1 MKILFSFL
9 ALLFLSTPF
18 LSAQKYYYTPEDSM
32 RVEACLKALR
42 ECRDTSPGA
51 RMLSAARLFLD
62 IPYVASTLER
72 EPEGLVINLRG
83 LDCTTL
89 VETALALSQTAGDD
103 SVHPSFQAY
112 CEVLRHIRYRDG
124 IVAYVERLHYISD
137 WKEENGK
144 RSIVQD
150 ITSTLPGSQSLPL
163 RLSFISSHP
172 QSYPPLVKHPEWI
185 SAIKQRENSANLR
198 EYSYL
203 PKEKLSESEPYI
215 RDGDILGFVT
225 SVPGLDVTHLGIAC
239 REGGKLT
246 FLHASS
252 SARKVI
258 VNPVPLREYLGRM
271 KNCKGVWVIRVLK

>member
-1 MKILFSFL
+1 
-9 ALLFLSTPF
+9 
-18 LSAQKYYYTPEDSM
+18 M
-32 RVEACLKALR
+32 RVEACLEALR

-72 EPEGLVINLRG
+72 EPEGLVVNLRG

-112 CEVLRHIRYRDG
+112 CEALRHIRYRDG

-137 WKEENGK
+137 WKEETGK

-185 SAIKQRENSANLR
+185 SAIKRRENSANLR

-203 PKEKLSESEPYI
+203 PKEKLSKSEPYI

-271 KNCKGVWVIRVLK
+271 KNCKGIWVIRVLK

>member
-32 RVEACLKALR
+32 RVEACLEALR

-51 RMLSAARLFLD
+51 RMLSASRLFLD

-72 EPEGLVINLRG
+72 EPEGLVVNLRG

-89 VETALALSQTAGDD
+89 VETALALSQTVGND
-103 SVHPSFQAY
+103 SVHPSFKAY
-112 CEVLRHIRYRDG
+112 CEALRHIRYRDG
-124 IVAYVERLHYISD
+124 IVAYVERLHYIAD
-137 WKEENGK
+137 WKEENRK
-144 RSIVQD
+144 RGIVQD

-172 QSYPPLVKHPEWI
+172 QSYPPLGKHPEWI
-185 SAIKQRENSANLR
+185 STIKRRENSANLR

-203 PKEKLSESEPYI
+203 PKEKISESESYI

-258 VNPVPLREYLGRM
+258 VNPVPLRKYLERM
-271 KNCKGVWVIRVLK
+271 KNCKGIWVIRVLK

>member
-1 MKILFSFL
+1 
-9 ALLFLSTPF
+9 
-18 LSAQKYYYTPEDSM
+18 M
-32 RVEACLKALR
+32 RVEACLEALR

-72 EPEGLVINLRG
+72 EPEGLVVNLSG

-89 VETALALSQTAGDD
+89 VETALALSQTAGND

-112 CEVLRHIRYRDG
+112 CEALRHIRYRDG
-124 IVAYVERLHYISD
+124 IVAYVERLHYIAD

-144 RSIVQD
+144 RGIMQD

-185 SAIKQRENSANLR
+185 SAIKRRENSANLR

-271 KNCKGVWVIRVLK
+271 KSCKGIWVIRVLK

>member
-32 RVEACLKALR
+32 RVEACLEALR

-72 EPEGLVINLRG
+72 EPEGLVINLRE

-89 VETALALSQTAGDD
+89 VETALALSQTAGNDN
-103 SVHPSFQAY
+103 VHPSFQAY
-112 CEVLRHIRYRDG
+112 YEALRHIRYRDG
-124 IVAYVERLHYISD
+124 IVAYVERLHYIAD

-144 RSIVQD
+144 RGIVQD

-185 SAIKQRENSANLR
+185 SAIKRRENSANLR

-271 KNCKGVWVIRVLK
+271 KNCKGIWVIRLLK

>member
-9 ALLFLSTPF
+9 ALLFLYMPF
-18 LSAQKYYYTPEDSM
+18 LSAQERYYTPEDSM
-32 RVEACLKALR
+32 RVEACLEALR

-72 EPEGLVINLRG
+72 EPEGLVINLRE

-89 VETALALSQTAGDD
+89 VETALALSQTAGNDN
-103 SVHPSFQAY
+103 VHPSFQAY
-112 CEVLRHIRYRDG
+112 YEALRHIRYRDG
-124 IVAYVERLHYISD
+124 IVAYVERLHYIAD

-144 RSIVQD
+144 RGIVQD

-185 SAIKQRENSANLR
+185 SVIKRRENSANLR

-203 PKEKLSESEPYI
+203 PKEKLSKSEPYI

-271 KNCKGVWVIRVLK
+271 KNCKGIWVIRVLK

>member
-9 ALLFLSTPF
+9 ALLFLYTPF
-18 LSAQKYYYTPEDSM
+18 LSAQERYYTPEDSM
-32 RVEACLKALR
+32 RVEACLEALR

-62 IPYVASTLER
+62 IPYLASTLER

-89 VETALALSQTAGDD
+89 VETALALSQTAGND

-112 CEVLRHIRYRDG
+112 CEALRHIRYRDG
-124 IVAYVERLHYISD
+124 IVAYVERLHYIAD

-144 RSIVQD
+144 RGIMQD

-185 SAIKQRENSANLR
+185 SAIKRRENSANLR

-271 KNCKGVWVIRVLK
+271 KNCKGIWVIRVLK

>member
-1 MKILFSFL
+1 
-9 ALLFLSTPF
+9 
-18 LSAQKYYYTPEDSM
+18 M
-32 RVEACLKALR
+32 RVETSLKALR

-51 RMLSAARLFLD
+51 WMLSAARLFLD

-112 CEVLRHIRYRDG
+112 CEALRHIRYRDG
-124 IVAYVERLHYISD
+124 IVAYVKRLHYISD

-144 RSIVQD
+144 RGIVQD
-150 ITSTLPGSQSLPL
+150 ITSTLSGSQSLPL

-185 SAIKQRENSANLR
+185 SAIKRRENSANLR

-239 REGGKLT
+239 REGGKWT

-271 KNCKGVWVIRVLK
+271 KNCKGIWVIRVLK

>member
-32 RVEACLKALR
+32 RVEACLEALR

-72 EPEGLVINLRG
+72 EPEGLVINLRE

-89 VETALALSQTAGDD
+89 VETALALSQTAGNDN
-103 SVHPSFQAY
+103 VHPSFQAY
-112 CEVLRHIRYRDG
+112 YEALRHIRYRDG
-124 IVAYVERLHYISD
+124 IVAYVERLHYIAD

-144 RSIVQD
+144 RGIVQD

-172 QSYPPLVKHPEWI
+172 QSYRPLVKHPEWI
-185 SAIKQRENSANLR
+185 SVIKRRENSANLR

-203 PKEKLSESEPYI
+203 PKEKLSKSEPYI

-271 KNCKGVWVIRVLK
+271 KNCKGIWVIRVLK

>member
-32 RVEACLKALR
+32 RVEACLEALR

-62 IPYVASTLER
+62 ISYVASTLER
-72 EPEGLVINLRG
+72 EPEGLVINLRE

-89 VETALALSQTAGDD
+89 VETALALSQTAGNDN
-103 SVHPSFQAY
+103 VHPSFQAY
-112 CEVLRHIRYRDG
+112 YEALRHIRYRDG
-124 IVAYVERLHYISD
+124 IVAYVERLHYIAD

-144 RSIVQD
+144 RGIVQD

-185 SAIKQRENSANLR
+185 SVIKRRENSANLR

-203 PKEKLSESEPYI
+203 PKEKLSKSEPYI

-271 KNCKGVWVIRVLK
+271 KNCKGIWVIRVLK

>member
-9 ALLFLSTPF
+9 ALLFLYTSF
-18 LSAQKYYYTPEDSM
+18 LSAQECYYTPEDSM
-32 RVEACLKALR
+32 RVEACLEALR

-72 EPEGLVINLRG
+72 EPEGLVVNLSG

-89 VETALALSQTAGDD
+89 VETALALSQTAGND
-103 SVHPSFQAY
+103 SVHPSFHAY
-112 CEVLRHIRYRDG
+112 CEALRHIRYRDG
-124 IVAYVERLHYISD
+124 IVAYVERLHYIAD

-144 RSIVQD
+144 RGIMQD

-185 SAIKQRENSANLR
+185 SAIKRRENSANLR

-271 KNCKGVWVIRVLK
+271 KNCKGIWVIRILK